1 MSDGA
6 GRPARF
12 FDELTDMFR
21 RTNSSPTGIFGED
34 SLYGMSS
41 VTNNTIQK
49 HEENLCAQL
58 FWEIRI

>member
-6 GRPARF
+6 GRPACF

-21 RTNSSPTGIFGED
+21 RTNSSPTDIFGED

-41 VTNNTIQK
+41 VTNNIIQK
-49 HEENLCAQL
+49 HEENLFVL
-58 FWEIRI
+58 KYFGK